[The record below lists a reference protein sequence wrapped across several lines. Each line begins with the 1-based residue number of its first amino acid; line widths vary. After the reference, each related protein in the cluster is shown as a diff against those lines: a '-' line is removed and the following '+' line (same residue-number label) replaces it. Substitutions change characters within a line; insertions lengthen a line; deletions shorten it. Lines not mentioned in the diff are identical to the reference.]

1 MIPAHKAKAAVMN
14 TVVACDQATER
25 WRIALLEDDARL
37 REAFEHSIRMH
48 PALDLQASFS
58 RLREAQDW
66 LAQNPVDL
74 LLTDLG
80 LPDGHGLELIYR
92 LQKMQ
97 PACETL
103 VISVFGDEDTV
114 IACIE
119 AGAVGYI
126 HKDAAPEDLG
136 RIIVDVKRGASPIS
150 PMLARKLLQR
160 LRAAESGEAAQ
171 AEPSVLMRSMPPAP
185 EGPRIHLTP
194 RETEVLRLI
203 ARGYSYGEI
212 ASMVGISVHTVQMHI
227 KNLYG
232 KLAVH
237 SRGQAVFEATRLG
250 LVASPSR
257 GGM

>member
-1 MIPAHKAKAAVMN
+1 MN
-14 TVVACDQATER
+14 SVVACDQANER

-37 REAFEHSIRMH
+37 REAFEHSIRLH
-48 PALDLQASFS
+48 PALDLRASFS
-58 RLREAQDW
+58 RLREAQEW
-66 LAQNPVDL
+66 LEQNPVDL

-97 PACETL
+97 PSCETL

-126 HKDAAPEDLG
+126 HKDAAPEDMG

-160 LRAAESGEAAQ
+160 LRAAEADAAPAGLVAPAQ
-171 AEPSVLMRSMPPAP
+171 APKADA
-185 EGPRIHLTP
+185 GGARIHLTP
-194 RETEVLRLI
+194 RETEVLSLI

-212 ASMVGISVHTVQMHI
+212 GTMVGISMHTVQMHI

-237 SRGQAVFEATRLG
+237 SRGQAVWEATRLG
-250 LVASPSR
+250 LVTSPARDGS
-257 GGM
+257 